1 MKNQSRLSQIKLKA
15 NDVMNCIKIIFS
27 LMIAGGLLSSCST
40 GTPELSG
47 LSPQAQAE
55 IIKNYGGIYK
65 VGNPYKIAGRW
76 YYPKEDYSYSEV
88 GTASWYGE
96 DFNGK
101 PTANGERYNMNTL
114 TAAHRTLPLPS
125 IVRVTN
131 LQNGRSI
138 ILRVNDRG
146 PYVKDRIIDLSK
158 RGAQLL
164 GYMGQGT
171 TRVKVEIMEKESKA
185 LKEALLNLSS
195 PSAKALAAASK
206 PAPSLYE
213 SSAERIEISEHEAEK
228 SNIYASAGGNTIS
241 AGTYVPSGKT
251 AEPAV
256 YGSAASAAGERKSGS
271 MGTIGSVGKSTENS
285 GIYAA
290 AATNPQTGDT
300 RAVKSKAY
308 QYLSGYYYI
317 QAGSFTQYD
326 LAHKLMIRLKEYG
339 SSHIVK
345 ADVNGTNYY
354 RVSVG
359 PYSRIEEAKV
369 AQAKLKYYGI
379 NNTKIEKK

>member
-1 MKNQSRLSQIKLKA
+1 
-15 NDVMNCIKIIFS
+15 MNCIKQILF
-27 LMIAGGLLSSCST
+27 LALGAGILSSCST
-40 GTPELSG
+40 GTQELSG

-65 VGNPYKIAGRW
+65 VGNPYKIAGKW

-171 TRVKVEIMEKESKA
+171 TRVKVEVLPKESKA

-195 PSAKALAAASK
+195 AKGKALAEKST

-213 SSAERIEISEHEAEK
+213 SSAERIEISEHVAK
-228 SNIYASAGGNTIS
+228 QANVYASAGDKTYS
-241 AGTYVPSGKT
+241 AGTYTPTGTT

-256 YGSAASAAGERKSGS
+256 YGSAAAADGVRKTGS
-271 MGTIGSVGKSTENS
+271 IGTIGAGSVKTAENS
-285 GIYAA
+285 GIYGVAA
-290 AATNPQTGDT
+290 KNPEKGDT
-300 RAVKSKAY
+300 RAVTGRGY

-317 QAGSFTQYD
+317 HAGAFTQYD
-326 LAHKLMIRLKEYG
+326 KAHTLMVRLKEYG
-339 SSHIVK
+339 SSHVVK
-345 ADVNGTNYY
+345 VDVSGTTYY

-359 PYSRIEEAKV
+359 PYSRVEEAKV

-379 NNTKIEKK
+379 NDTRIEKK

>member
-1 MKNQSRLSQIKLKA
+1 MNNGMNGIKL
-15 NDVMNCIKIIFS
+15 F
-27 LMIAGGLLSSCST
+27 LGLLICVGVLSSCST

-65 VGNPYKIAGRW
+65 VGNPYKIAGKW

-171 TRVKVEIMEKESKA
+171 TRVKVEVLPKESKA

-195 PSAKALAAASK
+195 PSGKALAAKST

-213 SSAERIEISEHEAEK
+213 SSAERIEISEHVAEQA
-228 SNIYASAGGNTIS
+228 NVYASAGDKTYS
-241 AGTYVPSGKT
+241 AGSYVPTGNT

-256 YGSAASAAGERKSGS
+256 YGSAASVGGERKTGAMGVVEANASASGN
-271 MGTIGSVGKSTENS
+271 K
-285 GIYAA
+285 GIYGSAA
-290 AATNPQTGDT
+290 KNPEKDDT
-300 RAVKSKAY
+300 RALKSRGY
-308 QYLSGYYYI
+308 QYLTGYYYI
-317 QAGSFTQYD
+317 HAGAFTQYD
-326 LAHKLMIRLKEYG
+326 KAHTLMVRLKEYG

-345 ADVNGTNYY
+345 IDVSGTTYY

-359 PYSRIEEAKV
+359 PYSRVEEAKV

-379 NNTKIEKK
+379 NDTRIEKK

>member
-1 MKNQSRLSQIKLKA
+1 
-15 NDVMNCIKIIFS
+15 MNAIKIFLS
-27 LMIAGGLLSSCST
+27 LMICAGVLSSCST

-65 VGNPYKIAGRW
+65 VGNPYKIAGKW
-76 YYPKEDYSYSEV
+76 YYPKEDYSYSEI

-171 TRVKVEIMEKESKA
+171 TRVKVEVLPKESKA

-195 PSAKALAAASK
+195 AKGKALAASAT

-213 SSAERIEISEHEAEK
+213 SSAERIEISEHVAEQA
-228 SNIYASAGGNTIS
+228 NVYASAGGK
-241 AGTYVPSGKT
+241 TYRD
-251 AEPAV
+251 
-256 YGSAASAAGERKSGS
+256 RKS
-271 MGTIGSVGKSTENS
+271 V
-285 GIYAA
+285 
-290 AATNPQTGDT
+290 
-300 RAVKSKAY
+300 V
-308 QYLSGYYYI
+308 
-317 QAGSFTQYD
+317 
-326 LAHKLMIRLKEYG
+326 
-339 SSHIVK
+339 
-345 ADVNGTNYY
+345 
-354 RVSVG
+354 
-359 PYSRIEEAKV
+359 
-369 AQAKLKYYGI
+369 
-379 NNTKIEKK
+379 

>member
-1 MKNQSRLSQIKLKA
+1 
-15 NDVMNCIKIIFS
+15 MNAIKIFLS
-27 LMIAGGLLSSCST
+27 LMICAGVLSSCST

-65 VGNPYKIAGRW
+65 VGNPYKIAGKW
-76 YYPKEDYSYSEV
+76 YYPKEDYSYSEI

-171 TRVKVEIMEKESKA
+171 TRVKVEVLPKESKA

-195 PSAKALAAASK
+195 AKGKALAASAT

-213 SSAERIEISEHEAEK
+213 SSAERIEISEHVAEQA
-228 SNIYASAGGNTIS
+228 NVYASAGGKTYS
-241 AGTYVPSGKT
+241 AGTYKATGST

-256 YGSAASAAGERKSGS
+256 YGSAAAADGERKTGA
-271 MGTIGSVGKSTENS
+271 MGQVAAIKNS
-285 GIYAA
+285 DNNGIYGVAA
-290 AATNPQTGDT
+290 KNPEKGDT
-300 RAVKSKAY
+300 RAVKSKGY
-308 QYLSGYYYI
+308 QYVSGYYYI
-317 QAGSFTQYD
+317 HAGAFTQYD
-326 LAHKLMIRLKEYG
+326 KAHALMVRLKEYG
-339 SSHIVK
+339 SSHVVK
-345 ADVNGTNYY
+345 IDVSGTTYY
-354 RVSVG
+354 RVSIG

-379 NNTKIEKK
+379 SDTRIEKK

>member
-1 MKNQSRLSQIKLKA
+1 MNAIKL
-15 NDVMNCIKIIFS
+15 FLS
-27 LMIAGGLLSSCST
+27 LMICVGVLSSCST

-65 VGNPYKIAGRW
+65 VGNPYKIAGKW
-76 YYPKEDYSYSEV
+76 YYPKEDYSYSEI

-171 TRVKVEIMEKESKA
+171 TRVKVEVLPKESKA

-195 PSAKALAAASK
+195 AKGKALAASAT

-213 SSAERIEISEHEAEK
+213 SSAERIEISEQVAEQA
-228 SNIYASAGGNTIS
+228 NVYASAGGKTYS
-241 AGTYVPSGKT
+241 AGTYKATGST

-256 YGSAASAAGERKSGS
+256 YGSAAAADGERRTGA
-271 MGTIGSVGKSTENS
+271 MGQVAAIKNS
-285 GIYAA
+285 DNNGIYGAA
-290 AATNPQTGDT
+290 ARNPEKGDT
-300 RAVKSKAY
+300 RAVKSKGY
-308 QYLSGYYYI
+308 QYVSGYYYI
-317 QAGSFTQYD
+317 HAGAFTQYD
-326 LAHKLMIRLKEYG
+326 KAHALMVRLKEYG
-339 SSHIVK
+339 SSHVVK
-345 ADVNGTNYY
+345 IDVSGTTYY
-354 RVSVG
+354 RVSIG

-379 NNTKIEKK
+379 SDTRIEKK

>member
-1 MKNQSRLSQIKLKA
+1 MNSIKFILA
-15 NDVMNCIKIIFS
+15 AVCS
-27 LMIAGGLLSSCST
+27 AGLLSSCST

-55 IIKNYGGIYK
+55 IIKSYGGIYK

-76 YYPKEDYSYSEV
+76 YYPEEDYSYSEV
-88 GTASWYGE
+88 GIASWYGE

-171 TRVKVEIMEKESKA
+171 TKVKVEILEKESKA
-185 LKEALLNLSS
+185 LKQAMLNLSS
-195 PSAKALAAASK
+195 PS
-206 PAPSLYE
+206 
-213 SSAERIEISEHEAEK
+213 
-228 SNIYASAGGNTIS
+228 
-241 AGTYVPSGKT
+241 GK
-251 AEPAV
+251 
-256 YGSAASAAGERKSGS
+256 
-271 MGTIGSVGKSTENS
+271 
-285 GIYAA
+285 
-290 AATNPQTGDT
+290 
-300 RAVKSKAY
+300 
-308 QYLSGYYYI
+308 
-317 QAGSFTQYD
+317 
-326 LAHKLMIRLKEYG
+326 
-339 SSHIVK
+339 
-345 ADVNGTNYY
+345 
-354 RVSVG
+354 
-359 PYSRIEEAKV
+359 
-369 AQAKLKYYGI
+369 
-379 NNTKIEKK
+379 